1 MMANFNGNAQSPEAV
16 YVPAE
21 QYMHVA
27 EVIRKLTSPPNA
39 VPIDLLSVAVRK
51 GALQLGDENGSYGVH
66 MWDC

>member
-1 MMANFNGNAQSPEAV
+1 MPNFNGNSVREDTV

-27 EVIRKLTSPPNA
+27 NAIRSLTEKG
-39 VPIDLLSVAVRK
+39 VPIRGLSVAVGK
-51 GALQLGDENGSYGVH
+51 GRLQLGDDTGSYGVH